1 VCGRCRPT
9 RLPTDEFPTEVPSY
23 RMRPPWAAMGEDQ
36 TMRKIVAGPFVSLD
50 GVTEAPET
58 WAIQFHSRIPLT
70 VVDSK
75 TFKTGVVSVM
85 YAPASG

>member
-36 TMRKIVAGPFVSLD
+36 TMRKIVAGPFVS
-50 GVTEAPET
+50 
-58 WAIQFHSRIPLT
+58 
-70 VVDSK
+70 
-75 TFKTGVVSVM
+75 VM